1 MVDLS
6 LQDTSERKDSLP
18 PSATIKKRYKNPKIK
33 RALTSGIAKTA
44 LNYGANYV
52 LKRRN
57 RWKTSGGISN
67 FEIEKVI

>member
-18 PSATIKKRYKNPKIK
+18 PCATIKKRYKNPKMK

-44 LNYGANYV
+44 LNYGTNYV

-57 RWKTSGGISN
+57 R
-67 FEIEKVI
+67 